1 MARYQGPTGWP
12 ERLAGLTMGVPVGLS
27 WGVSGLAW
35 GAALGFGVWTGFMFG
50 TVGGFCIG
58 GLFCV
63 AAVSVRP
70 YGSATP
76 HSSRTSAG
84 GLAMAMLIAPSIV
97 ATIIGA
103 IVWLI
108 RGA

>member
-1 MARYQGPTGWP
+1 MARYQDPAGWP
-12 ERLAGLTMGVPVGLS
+12 ERLGGLIMVGVSVGLS

-58 GLFCV
+58 GLFGV
-63 AAVSVRP
+63 AAASMRP

-76 HSSRTSAG
+76 HSSRVSAVG
-84 GLAMAMLIAPSIV
+84 TAAALLIAPSMV

-108 RGA
+108 Q